1 MEPDKIRAIIG
12 GLIITGFLA
21 VIAAFFVFPL
31 KGDTGL
37 FNVLI
42 GILGGS
48 FTAVVGFYFGSS
60 SGSKAKDTTLSSIAM
75 PAVPEVVKPVAGP
88 RPVSA

>member
-1 MEPDKIRAIIG
+1 MEPDKIRAVIG
-12 GLIITGFLA
+12 GLIIIGFLA
-21 VIAAFFVFPL
+21 VIAAFFMVPL

-42 GILGGS
+42 GILGGA
-48 FTAVVGFYFGSS
+48 FTGVVTYYFGSS
-60 SGSKAKDTTLSSIAM
+60 SGSKAKDATLSSLAA
-75 PAVPEVVKPVAGP
+75 PAPVETKPVSNV